1 MVSSETGS
9 TQPAADAAKT
19 DEGPEAQFVN
29 VATEVVKPEPTAAVA
44 TRGGGKPK
52 VVIIGGGFGGMSA
65 ARKFADANV
74 EVTLVDQRNYHLFAP
89 LLYQVATG
97 QLSPSHIA
105 TPIRS
110 MLKRQKN
117 TKVVLGTVETIDPEG
132 KAVTLADGTVLPYD
146 YLIVAVGATHSY
158 FGRDEWA
165 PLAPGMKTIEDAERI
180 RRNLLAAYEQAE
192 KETDPARRKA
202 LMTFVVVG
210 GGPTGVELAGA
221 IGELAHHTLVN
232 DYKNID
238 TRQSRIYLVEAL
250 PRILPMYDE
259 DLAAT
264 ATKSLN
270 GFGVEVKT
278 NSMVTNID
286 ETGLNMGDTRIDAET
301 IIWAAG
307 VQVSPL
313 TRQLAGVAE
322 LDRAGR
328 VPVTSELHVAGHPEL
343 FVIGDAAS
351 VKNAEGKPVP
361 GVAPAAI
368 QQGEWA
374 ATNIT
379 NRIAGKAYQ
388 PFVYKNRGSLAV
400 IGRNAAIADINGK
413 KFSGPAAWFA
423 WMGIHDALLPGIK
436 NRIAVFTQWVTNYF
450 SFNRASRLMT
460 GDDKK

>member
-1 MVSSETGS
+1 V
-9 TQPAADAAKT
+9 DAAKT

-29 VATEVVKPEPTAAVA
+29 VATEVVKPAPVAAPA
-44 TRGGGKPK
+44 ARTSGKPK

-65 ARKFADANV
+65 AKKLEKADV

-117 TKVVLGTVETIDPEG
+117 TKVVLGTVETIDSEA
-132 KAVTLADGTVLPYD
+132 KTVTLADGTVLPYD

-180 RRNLLAAYEQAE
+180 RRNLLAAYEKAE

-259 DLAAT
+259 DLAAN
-264 ATKSLN
+264 ATRSLN

-286 ETGLNMGDTRIDAET
+286 ETGLNMGDTRIDAGT

-328 VPVTSELHVAGHPEL
+328 VPVTAELHVAGHPEL

-361 GVAPAAI
+361 GVAPAAM

-379 NRIAGKAYQ
+379 NRIAGTAYQ

-400 IGRNAAIADINGK
+400 VGRNAAIADINGK
-413 KFSGPAAWFA
+413 KFTGPAAWFA
-423 WMGIHDALLPGIK
+423 WMGIHDALLPGIR
-436 NRIAVFTQWVTNYF
+436 NRIAVFVQWVTNYF

>member
-9 TQPAADAAKT
+9 TTPEAGAAKT
-19 DEGPEAQFVN
+19 DEGAQAQFVN
-29 VATEVVKPEPTAAVA
+29 VATEVVKPAPAPAGRSA
-44 TRGGGKPK
+44 GKPK

-65 ARKFADANV
+65 AKHLADANV

-97 QLSPSHIA
+97 QLSPSHVA

-117 TKVVLGTVETIDPEG
+117 TKVVLGSVKSIDTEG
-132 KAVTLADGTVLPYD
+132 KAVSLADGTTLPYD

-180 RRNLLAAYEQAE
+180 RRNLLAAYEKAE
-192 KETDPARRKA
+192 KETDPAKRKA
-202 LMTFVVVG
+202 LMTFVIVG

-232 DYKNID
+232 DYKSID
-238 TRQSRIYLVEAL
+238 TRQSHIYLVEAL

-259 DLAAT
+259 DLAAK
-264 ATKSLN
+264 ATKNLN

-307 VQVSPL
+307 VQVQPL

-361 GVAPAAI
+361 GVAPAAM

-374 ATNIT
+374 AKNIAH
-379 NRIAGKAYQ
+379 RLAGEAYQ
-388 PFVYKNRGSLAV
+388 PFVYHNRGSLAV
-400 IGRNAAIADINGK
+400 IGRNAAIADVGGK
-413 KFSGPAAWFA
+413 KFSGPLAWFA
-423 WMGIHDALLPGIK
+423 WMGIHDALLPGFR
-436 NRIAVFTQWVTNYF
+436 NRIAVFMQWVSNYF

-460 GDDKK
+460 GDDEKQ

>member
-1 MVSSETGS
+1 MVSSESGS
-9 TQPAADAAKT
+9 TQPGADAAKT
-19 DEGPEAQFVN
+19 DEGPVAQFVS
-29 VATEVVKPEPTAAVA
+29 VATDVVKPDPAAA
-44 TRGGGKPK
+44 PRTSGKPK

-65 ARKFADANV
+65 AKKFAGANV

-117 TKVVLGTVETIDPEG
+117 TKVVLGTVETIDTDG
-132 KAVTLADGTVLPYD
+132 KAVTLTDGTVLPYD

-180 RRNLLAAYEQAE
+180 RRNLLSAYEKAE
-192 KETDPARRKA
+192 KETDPAKRKA
-202 LMTFVVVG
+202 LMTFIVVG

-221 IGELAHHTLVN
+221 IGELAHHTLVD
-232 DYKNID
+232 DYKAID
-238 TRQSRIYLVEAL
+238 TRQSRICLVEAL

-259 DLAAT
+259 DLAAK
-264 ATKSLN
+264 AVKSLN
-270 GFGVEVKT
+270 SFGVEVKT
-278 NSMVTNID
+278 NSMVTVID
-286 ETGLNMGDTRIDAET
+286 ETGLNMGDNRIDAET

-343 FVIGDAAS
+343 FIIGDAAS

-379 NRIAGKAYQ
+379 NRIAGQAYQ
-388 PFVYKNRGSLAV
+388 PFVYKNKGSLAV

-413 KFSGPAAWFA
+413 KFSGASAWLA
-423 WMGIHDALLPGIK
+423 WMGIHDALLPGVR
-436 NRIAVFTQWVTNYF
+436 NRIAVFTQWVANYF

>member
-9 TQPAADAAKT
+9 TKPNAGAATT
-19 DEGPEAQFVN
+19 DEGPEAQFVS
-29 VATEVVKPEPTAAVA
+29 VATEVVKPEVASAV
-44 TRGGGKPK
+44 RPGGKAK
-52 VVIIGGGFGGMSA
+52 VVIVGGGFGGMSA

-74 EVTLVDQRNYHLFAP
+74 EVTLIDQRNYHLFAP

-97 QLSPSHIA
+97 QLAPSNIA

-117 TKVVLGTVETIDPEG
+117 AKVVLGTVEKIDTAG
-132 KAVTLADGTVLPYD
+132 QTVSLADGTTLPYD

-180 RRNLLAAYEQAE
+180 RRNILAAYEKAE
-192 KETDPARRKA
+192 KETDPEKRKA
-202 LMTFVVVG
+202 LMTFVIVG

-221 IGELAHHTLVN
+221 IGELAHHTLVA

-238 TRQSRIYLVEAL
+238 TRQSRIFLVEAL

-259 DLAAT
+259 DLAAK

-270 GFGVEVKT
+270 SFGVEVKT
-278 NSMVTNID
+278 NSRVTTID
-286 ETGLNMGDTRIDAET
+286 ETGLNMGDTRIDAGT

-313 TRQLAGVAE
+313 TRQLANVAE

-328 VPVTSELHVAGHPEL
+328 VPVTPELHVAGHPEL
-343 FVIGDAAS
+343 FVIGDAVS

-374 ATNIT
+374 ATNII
-379 NRIAGKAYQ
+379 NRLAGQAYQ
-388 PFVYKNRGSLAV
+388 PFEYKNRGSLAV

-423 WMGIHDALLPGIK
+423 WMGIHDVMLPGLR
-436 NRIAVFTQWVTNYF
+436 NRVAVFVQWVANYF

-460 GDDKK
+460 GDDAKQ